1 MSARSLFGVIV
12 RAAGLWLL
20 LRGIGGLLGGLL
32 GAALA
37 DGLNYFGLRGG
48 WLISLIY
55 LLGGIYLLRAAPMVV
70 RFAYAA
76 DDERG

>member
-1 MSARSLFGVIV
+1 MSARALFGVIV

-20 LRGIGGLLGGLL
+20 LRGIGGLFGGIVGAAAAVGINYFGFAGGWLSSAICLLGGL
-32 GAALA
+32 
-37 DGLNYFGLRGG
+37 
-48 WLISLIY
+48 
-55 LLGGIYLLRAAPMVV
+55 YLLRAAPMVV

>member
-1 MSARSLFGVIV
+1 MSAKALFGVIV
-12 RAAGLWLL
+12 RTAGLWLL

-48 WLISLIY
+48 WLISLFY